1 MLENVVGEV
10 KVDPAIVGEAPK
22 KNIIAKAPGMKYRH
36 YAPKGQM
43 TIVEGDIDNVVAKI
57 NELSKEKIAD
67 GRNVAVIATD
77 KIQI

>member
-1 MLENVVGEV
+1 
-10 KVDPAIVGEAPK
+10 
-22 KNIIAKAPGMKYRH
+22 
-36 YAPKGQM
+36 M

-77 KIQI
+77 ETKYRYKYGTVKSTVQEKLKVPLQQGYMIY